1 MYLLNLNRK
10 GDIFKDDDGVST
22 VPEFL
27 TLIKKEKFGP
37 TALKW
42 VALVY
47 DYESPYR
54 HYNEKRGLKLYQKI
68 CMIHILGKE

>member
-10 GDIFKDDDGVST
+10 GDIFKDDDGVT
-22 VPEFL
+22 GVPEFL

-42 VALVY
+42 VAKSC
-47 DYESPYR
+47 E
-54 HYNEKRGLKLYQKI
+54 
-68 CMIHILGKE
+68 